1 MDSET
6 FEVFDAQQIEDEI
19 QDKVVQGSDVEY
31 WKVMDRTIIV
41 RIKN

>member
-6 FEVFDAQQIEDEI
+6 FEVFDVSQIEDEI
-19 QDKVVQGSDVEY
+19 KDKVVQGQDVEY

-41 RIKN
+41 RIKS